1 MCYILAD
8 GNMFIGMSKNSYVP
22 ITNKDNAKRFPS
34 EANAKAILQSSV
46 PKILRTNY
54 TWEVVEIDEELGEN
68 TKVNYQYN
76 PVDVEDLQM
85 TINELSSKLAAIQ
98 GNKDWLINEQSNVD
112 KQISD
117 ILHYIEIYNFSACEG
132 YKLCK
137 ALKKLHLKRRAIKN
151 ELELIGI
158 INCHTCNNIA
168 KGNTNN
174 AISGLKTKQYAPR
187 VLTELF
193 TQKNIDKILSQE

>member
-8 GNMFIGMSKNSYVP
+8 GDIFLGMSKNAYVP
-22 ITNKDNAKRFPS
+22 IPNKDNAKKFPS
-34 EANAKAILQSSV
+34 EANAKAILKSCV

-54 TWEVVEIDEELGEN
+54 TWEVIEIDEEFGVDP
-68 TKVNYQYN
+68 KNYQYN
-76 PVDVEDLQM
+76 PVDIEDLQM

-117 ILHYIEIYNFSACEG
+117 VLHYIELNSFSACEG

-137 ALKKLHLKRRAIKN
+137 VLKKLHLKRRAIKN

-168 KGNTNN
+168 KGNTNK
-174 AISGLKTKQYAPR
+174 AISGLETKQYAPR

-193 TQKNIDKILSQE
+193 TQKNIDKILSQD